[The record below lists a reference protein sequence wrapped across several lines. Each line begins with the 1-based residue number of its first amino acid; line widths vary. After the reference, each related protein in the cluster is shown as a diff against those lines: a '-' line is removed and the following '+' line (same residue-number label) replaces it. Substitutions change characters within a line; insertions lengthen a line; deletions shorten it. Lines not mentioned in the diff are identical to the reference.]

1 MFETHNVHLDIS
13 SNISLGIYFSQ
24 QLPPLPLPFH
34 SPPFPSTPSPLPP
47 SPPPKKKKIKKKAK
61 SLNWFLINYFIY
73 YFVLTNICFHS
84 EDLVSLLISKIS
96 FFI

>member
-1 MFETHNVHLDIS
+1 MMFETHNVHLDIS

-34 SPPFPSTPSPLPP
+34 SLPTPPLPP
-47 SPPPKKKKIKKKAK
+47 PQKKKIKKAK
-61 SLNWFLINYFIY
+61 SLNWFLIKYFIY

-84 EDLVSLLISKIS
+84 EDLVSLLIH
-96 FFI
+96 